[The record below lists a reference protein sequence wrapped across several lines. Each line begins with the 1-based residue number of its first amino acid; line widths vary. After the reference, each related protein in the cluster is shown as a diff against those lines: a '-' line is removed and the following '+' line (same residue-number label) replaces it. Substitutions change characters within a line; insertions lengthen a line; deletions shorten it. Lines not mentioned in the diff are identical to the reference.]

1 MSTYTQILY
10 HIVYGG
16 KNYHSF
22 LDDENENHLFAYI
35 SGILRNKKCFPYII
49 GGHKNHVHLITSIH
63 PTIALA
69 DLVKDVKTISNKYM
83 TENEDKFKN
92 FIDWQVGYG
101 AFTYDIAHKHG
112 LIESV
117 KGQKNHH
124 KKTSFK
130 EELIALLE
138 EFGIDYDEKYLLI

>member
-1 MSTYTQILY
+1 M
-10 HIVYGG
+10 HVGEKNPGG
-16 KNYHSF
+16 VIQYC
-22 LDDENENHLFAYI
+22 HLQK
-35 SGILRNKKCFPYII
+35 R
-49 GGHKNHVHLITSIH
+49 GHKNHVHLITSIH